1 MKEIAALE
9 EKREQIL
16 HEIRDIR
23 SMRKGSVTEQ
33 YLRIPH
39 KGIKEP
45 AVRGPY
51 WVYTR
56 KEHGKTVAKR
66 LNHTEADIVRE
77 EVEAYHRFQ
86 SLCREYAETTEK
98 LSVLGQTRG
107 AAIDKKKRQRSPLKG
122 IQK

>member
-1 MKEIAALE
+1 MEEIAALE
-9 EKREQIL
+9 GKREQIL

-33 YLRIPH
+33 YLRVPH

-56 KEHGKTVAKR
+56 NEHGKTVAKR
-66 LNHTEADIVRE
+66 LNHAEADVARE

-98 LSVLGQTRG
+98 LSALGQTRG
-107 AAIDKKKRQRSPLKG
+107 AAFDKKKRLRPPLKG
-122 IQK
+122 IRK